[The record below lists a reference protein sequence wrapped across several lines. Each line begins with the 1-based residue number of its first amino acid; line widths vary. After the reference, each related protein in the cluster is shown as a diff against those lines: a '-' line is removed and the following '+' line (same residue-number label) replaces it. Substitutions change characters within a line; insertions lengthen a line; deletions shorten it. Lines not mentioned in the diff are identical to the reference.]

1 MFNWPHLITS
11 CNAMNSLF
19 SSISRTLCCVLLL
32 NLQLNCIIYRW
43 LGIHVRVQK
52 LIHILSWSS
61 MLLCLEMCVPHYL
74 CLFGYAFFLCWCSM
88 WTPLLSSSAG
98 AYGRWP
104 MSQPGHT
111 IVSGAHMLDYITVQ
125 KVCWASLSS
134 AGSIRLFRGGNG
146 ALSTIKWFACVFGLS
161 SLLPADSPGPAGL
174 FVSAC
179 SGGKDLI
186 IHRKTWAAYGC

>member
-1 MFNWPHLITS
+1 MLECRSLYIFFPGLACCFAWKCVCLITS
-11 CNAMNSLF
+11 ACLAM
-19 SSISRTLCCVLLL
+19 
-32 NLQLNCIIYRW
+32 
-43 LGIHVRVQK
+43 H
-52 LIHILSWSS
+52 
-61 MLLCLEMCVPHYL
+61 
-74 CLFGYAFFLCWCSM
+74 FFLCWCSM